1 MQALYNAL
9 YQPGISLKVM
19 GIVVG
24 AWLILTHVF
33 ALVKPGTV
41 KPFLKKFPRND
52 NLGIAMVIIAFAWAF
67 MVWTCMD
74 LGEFFK
80 VERHVQYVLVFGC
93 IGVIIYVK
101 EFIAVR
107 SLGFLMILAAAPI
120 LTSAFLKEPT
130 SRLLIVAFAYIIAV
144 KGMFWVGLPYLMRNQ
159 IDWVLEEGKRYQ
171 VGAIAGA
178 AFGVLVLLFAI
189 TSW

>member
-9 YQPGISLKVM
+9 YQPGIPLKAM
-19 GIVVG
+19 GIIVG

-33 ALVKPGTV
+33 ALVKPGIV

-52 NLGIAMVIIAFAWAF
+52 NLGVGMVIIAFVWAF

-80 VERHVQYVLVFGC
+80 IERHVQYVLVLGC

-120 LTSAFLKEPT
+120 LTSAFLKEPS
-130 SRLLIVAFAYIIAV
+130 SRLLIVAFAYVIAV

-159 IDWVLEEGKRYQ
+159 IDWVLAEDKRYRT
-171 VGAIAGA
+171 GAIAGA
-178 AFGVLVLLFAI
+178 AFGALVLVCAI
-189 TSW
+189 LWW